1 MELILVPSEIT
12 CPRCGQPVDS
22 LARQCSSCGIDLAL
36 AAILAEQTLT
46 SSISFSTDEPLAP
59 EILVPRLG
67 AYLLERGVLNADA
80 LQRAGDIHRQYTE
93 QGKPKLFGKLLLE
106 LGLVDRDTLDQ
117 VITEQILKLQ
127 EALQQS
133 NRQLEQRV
141 QDRTVELQ
149 RALSKL
155 SQLNELKSNFISNI
169 SHELRTPLTHI
180 KGYLSF
186 FVGGGLGALTPEQEE
201 ALDVVMRAE
210 ARLEKLID
218 DLIQFSL
225 AARSELSLNCAPTNI
240 KELIQTTLSRVKKQA
255 DAKGISLH
263 TSFPDKIPP
272 VWIDTEKI
280 AWVLH
285 QLLDNAIKFSDIHG
299 RVVVDVVTD
308 KNLVTVRVTDNGIGI
323 APERLNELF
332 EPFHQLDSSDTRR
345 YGGVGLG
352 LALARRIVEAHGS
365 TIRVQSKLGAG
376 TRFEFPL
383 PLVDKS
389 HV

>member
-1 MELILVPSEIT
+1 MVVPSKIT
-12 CPRCGQPVDS
+12 CPHCGQPVDS
-22 LARQCSSCGIDLAL
+22 QDRQCSSCGIDLAL
-36 AAILAEQTLT
+36 AAILAEQSLT
-46 SSISFSTDEPLAP
+46 STISYSTGEPLAP

-67 AYLLERGVLNADA
+67 AYLLERGVLTAED
-80 LQRAGDIHRQYTE
+80 LQRAGEIHRKYAE
-93 QGKPKLFGKLLLE
+93 DGKPRLFGKLLLE

-127 EALQQS
+127 EALQLS

-141 QDRTVELQ
+141 QERTIELQ

-169 SHELRTPLTHI
+169 SHELRTPLTHM
-180 KGYLSF
+180 KGYLSLF
-186 FVGGGLGALTPEQEE
+186 RDGGLGLLTPQQKE

-210 ARLEKLID
+210 DRLEKLIE

-225 AARSELSLNCAPTNI
+225 AARSELSLNLNPTNLI
-240 KELIQTTLSRVKKQA
+240 ELIQSTILRVKGLARARDIHLQ
-255 DAKGISLH
+255 
-263 TSFPDKIPP
+263 TSFPNSLPLL
-272 VWIDTEKI
+272 WIDSEKI
-280 AWVLH
+280 SWVLH
-285 QLLDNAIKFSDIHG
+285 QLLDNAIKFTQKGGH
-299 RVVVDVVTD
+299 VVVEVIVD
-308 KNLVTVRVTDNGIGI
+308 KKMVILRVTDSGIGI

-332 EPFHQLDSSDTRR
+332 EPFHQLDSSNTRR

-365 TIRVQSKLGAG
+365 TIRVQSKLDHGS
-376 TRFEFPL
+376 RFEFPL
-383 PLVDKS
+383 PLVDEK

>member
-1 MELILVPSEIT
+1 VPSEIT
-12 CPRCGQPVDS
+12 CPRCGQPVDAQ
-22 LARQCSSCGIDLAL
+22 ARQCSSCGIDLAL
-36 AAILAEQTLT
+36 AAIMAEQSLT
-46 SSISFSTDEPLAP
+46 SSISYSAGAPLAP

-67 AYLLERGVLNADA
+67 DYLMERGVLNADD
-80 LQRAGDIHRQYTE
+80 LQRAGDVHRQYSE
-93 QGKPKLFGKLLLE
+93 AGKPRLFGKLLLE
-106 LGLVDRDTLDQ
+106 LGLVDRETLDQ

-141 QDRTVELQ
+141 QERTIELQ

-169 SHELRTPLTHI
+169 SHELRTPLTHM
-180 KGYLSF
+180 KGYLSI
-186 FVGGGLGALTPEQEE
+186 FVEGGLGPLTSQQEE
-201 ALDVVMRAE
+201 ALEVVMRSE
-210 ARLEKLID
+210 GRLEKLIE

-225 AARSELSLNCAPTNI
+225 AARSELSLNLTDTNI
-240 KELIQTTLSRVKKQA
+240 TELILATLSRVKRQA
-255 DAKGISLH
+255 KIKEINLH
-263 TSFPDKIPP
+263 TSFPSTIPL
-272 VWIDTEKI
+272 VRIDPEKI

-285 QLLDNAIKFSDIHG
+285 QLLDNAIKFTHKGGHVIIEATSEKKM
-299 RVVVDVVTD
+299 VT
-308 KNLVTVRVTDNGIGI
+308 LRVTDSGIGI

-365 TIRVQSKLGAG
+365 TIRVHSKLGQG

-383 PLVDKS
+383 PIVDE
-389 HV
+389 HHG